1 MPGNRQQSFPFY
13 RGRTPGNNIGAFFF
27 GGCVE
32 GFGFEWLCVA
42 SGFIAL
48 RAFICSQ
55 AFASLVPQLSQHC
68 FMTDGHERQVPKS
81 PLAVARLGLFVT
93 QSNHRDFTLSRCRAD
108 HLGRISAN
116 LQACPLSQTDARCA
130 EVGCRS

>member
-1 MPGNRQQSFPFY
+1 MPGNRQQFFSFY
-13 RGRTPGNNIGAFFF
+13 RGRTPGKNIGAFFF

-55 AFASLVPQLSQHC
+55 AFASWCRNSPTIISWLTVTNVRFLEVHLHLPGLDFS
-68 FMTDGHERQVPKS
+68 RPK
-81 PLAVARLGLFVT
+81 ATTA
-93 QSNHRDFTLSRCRAD
+93 TL
-108 HLGRISAN
+108 H
-116 LQACPLSQTDARCA
+116 
-130 EVGCRS
+130 